1 MRKTKNKKGI
11 KHNKKTRKY
20 KGIGGAQEFCLVCKQ
35 YYTKYDKSIKPGLCN
50 CPNFQNNAYYE
61 DHVRTHPFCDYCKT
75 SHMNVSA
82 LADHIKQNHNEEYNI
97 AKNIKTGFTTN
108 NLIDELKAN
117 NTPFIGVLPDLNLF
131 YKKIN
136 DAKQDAAKKAA
147 EKAKKAE
154 QEAAREA
161 AEKAKK
167 AKKEASEAN
176 KKMAKEAA
184 KAKKEAAEE
193 AERIQKEEQR
203 IKREQ
208 AEAKKALVEKEKA
221 IALAKEK
228 EEKELALAKANKEKA
243 LALAKQNEEK
253 ANMGIEDA
261 LAKGFAKTLA
271 IENDNMGI
279 EDALAK
285 AITVEDVIKIIE
297 SAEESH
303 EEPQVPMQSPI
314 TLPPM
319 VTTIDTSFAITKLFT
334 PMIHF
339 KPINIYE
346 KYKKNYKIINHCVV
360 FYIGIINYFLKK
372 QGKNLKFILKG
383 GKAAQILQP
392 NVLLLPEPAPAPV
405 APVASLEPAPA
416 ASLMPPPAPLS
427 KREQENKMYEENKK
441 KEQERCIQNFCSND
455 IDILLVQ
462 DGMYDSGF
470 LLSVAKQ
477 FAENI
482 KTAFSTIS
490 ILDPSSPELTNKNIV
505 KVSYIYP
512 GTLTKNKEE
521 YVNEY
526 LPICDIDISEN
537 KSEYFNDIIE
547 TYKTWNKNGFMYH
560 LLYYHQSRE
569 SFIAEKRH
577 YYDVYKEISHKMPD
591 SEKVCDCSKHHVDA
605 ECKPTCSYRS
615 VMLQKFKRYL
625 DFF

>member
-1 MRKTKNKKGI
+1 MRKTKNKKGN
-11 KHNKKTRKY
+11 KHSKRTRKY

-35 YYTKYDKSIKPGLCN
+35 YYTKYDKSMKLPGIVLCN

-61 DHVRTHPFCDYCKT
+61 DHVRTHPFCIYCST

-117 NTPFIGVLPDLNLF
+117 NTPVTGVLPELNLF

-154 QEAAREA
+154 QEAA
-161 AEKAKK
+161 EKAKK

-176 KKMAKEAA
+176 KKMAKEAL
-184 KAKKEAAEE
+184 EANKRLAEE
-193 AERIQKEEQR
+193 AERIKKEALKEEQR

-208 AEAKKALVEKEKA
+208 AEAKKAL
-221 IALAKEK
+221 ALAKEK
-228 EEKELALAKANKEKA
+228 EEKELALAKANEEKSKA
-243 LALAKQNEEK
+243 LAKAKQEK
-253 ANMGIEDA
+253 TNMGIEDE
-261 LAKGFAKTLA
+261 LAKGLAKALA

-303 EEPQVPMQSPI
+303 EEPKVSMQPPI

-319 VTTIDTSFAITKLFT
+319 VTTIDTSFAITKLF
-334 PMIHF
+334 PDMIHF

-346 KYKKNYKIINHCVV
+346 KYKKNYKIINYCIV
-360 FYIGIINYFLKK
+360 FYIGIINAFLKMNEI
-372 QGKNLKFILKG
+372 NLKFILKG

-392 NVLLLPEPAPAPV
+392 NVLPLPEPAPI
-405 APVASLEPAPA
+405 ASLEPAPV

-441 KEQERCIQNFCSND
+441 KEQVRCIQNFCSND

-482 KTAFSTIS
+482 RTAFSTIS

-505 KVSYIYP
+505 KVSYVYP
-512 GTLTKNKEE
+512 GTLTKNNGEF
-521 YVNEY
+521 VNEY
-526 LPICDIDISEN
+526 LPICDIDFSEN
-537 KSEYFNDIIE
+537 KSEYFNDIVE

-577 YYDVYKEISHKMPD
+577 YYDVYKEISQNMPD
-591 SEKVCDCSKHHVDA
+591 SEKVCDCSKHPVDA

-615 VMLQKFKRYL
+615 IMLQKFKRYI
-625 DFF
+625 DYF